1 MSIKLFAVL
10 ATTAVVSVGC
20 IALPEEGS
28 YNSNDRYYD
37 RDRDH
42 RHDDRDVKQNRWD
55 KEIQRRHEEALR
67 DRPAYQNSRDRE
79 IERRHNEALNNR

>member
-1 MSIKLFAVL
+1 MSIKVLAVL
-10 ATTAVVSVGC
+10 ATTAALTVGC
-20 IALPEEGS
+20 IAIPEEGS

-42 RHDDRDVKQNRWD
+42 RNNNRDAQQNRWD
-55 KEIQRRHEEALR
+55 KEIQRRHEEALK
-67 DRPAYQNSRDRE
+67 DRPAYQNKWDRE